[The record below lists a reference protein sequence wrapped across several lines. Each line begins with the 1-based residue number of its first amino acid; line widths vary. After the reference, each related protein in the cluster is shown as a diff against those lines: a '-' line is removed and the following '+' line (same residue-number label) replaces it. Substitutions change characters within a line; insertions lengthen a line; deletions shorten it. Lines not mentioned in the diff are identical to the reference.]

1 MFKSNDSY
9 LISIRDTRLLI
20 SFKIIKL
27 TTKTMIKYITYNSN
41 KELILTHEVLNSY
54 VLKFWNEVFDQ
65 INQSEKVKH
74 LMVLCKVKYSENEG
88 EGNYKTLGPL
98 RRVEFKDLELFTNYL
113 SDRLGILIDS
123 YSSNTISEIIFTYVI
138 REGEISPEDRLLLE
152 DLSDKETT
160 FHEFNKIS
168 LPVSMNPSNYGTIR
182 GKTQLESNIRYFVR
196 NINSNR
202 IYEIDVSLDQLINK
216 VSIIGASDLKWTDTK
231 ISDNL
236 FKREIGKSTI
246 YFLDGEIVLVKRQIP
261 AKPFTRVRS

>member
-1 MFKSNDSY
+1 
-9 LISIRDTRLLI
+9 
-20 SFKIIKL
+20 
-27 TTKTMIKYITYNSN
+27 MIKN
-41 KELILTHEVLNSY
+41 KSYTINQQLILTSEVLNSY
-54 VLKFWNEVFDQ
+54 VLQFWNEVFAP
-65 INQSEKVKH
+65 INQSDKVKH
-74 LMVLCKVKYSENEG
+74 LMVLCKVKYSETETEVEG
-88 EGNYKTLGPL
+88 GYKTLGPL
-98 RRVEFKDLELFTNYL
+98 RRVEFKDLDLFTNYL

-168 LPVSMNPSNYGTIR
+168 LPVSMDPSNYGTIR

-216 VSIIGASDLKWTDTK
+216 VSIIGASDLKWVDTK
-231 ISDNL
+231 IDDNL
-236 FKREIGKSTI
+236 FKREIGKATI